1 MDEPSGPALGRPVCL
16 GHPWCPSWIVK
27 VVKIEA
33 LIDRP
38 GTAEMDATYCGAHDV
53 AVSCRRTG
61 QYQAT
66 PWAVLIADRSVIL
79 PCFSVI
85 SAS

>member
-1 MDEPSGPALGRPVCL
+1 MPGSPLVPVL
-16 GHPWCPSWIVK
+16 DRQS
-27 VVKIEA
+27 VKIEA